1 MEETKKEKFNRYDL
15 TEGSVIKKMVVFALP
30 LVLTYILQA
39 VFGLC
44 DMAIVGHFLGA
55 PGMSAVNIAGLIT
68 NVLVAIAGGLS
79 NGGNVYIGQLFGAK
93 KKDEIPK
100 IVGSMMT
107 FMIIVSIVLVAITMI
122 FAKPM
127 LKALDTPSEAFND
140 AVAYLLWVAAGE
152 IFLFAYNALAASLR
166 AVGDSFLPTIA
177 ICIGIVANIGLD
189 YLFVGPLN
197 MGVAGAAIATV
208 VCEALTAVLAFVFAV
223 KHGILNLKISEYKLN
238 GKHTKVVL
246 KIGFPLALQFALN
259 VGSYVLISAFVN
271 QYGVDAS
278 AASGA
283 VSKIGSFAILPAQA
297 LQSTMLTLTAQ
308 NIAIKNY
315 SRIKKSLVIAL
326 IISIFFSGLFWVV
339 AHFVP
344 EGMLGIFTTDRAV
357 LEIGARFF
365 QIMTISYILE
375 SILFSFLGIISGSG
389 YTPVAFCLGLFSAYI
404 VRFPL
409 VIIFNKYTQ
418 LGFNGIAWGYVFAPL
433 AASIGAFIFYLT
445 GKWKKSKIK
454 I

>member
-30 LVLTYILQA
+30 LILTYILQA

-68 NVLVAIAGGLS
+68 NVLIAIAGGLS

-93 KKDEIPK
+93 KKDEIPN
-100 IVGSMMT
+100 IVGT
-107 FMIIVSIVLVAITMI
+107 LLGFMVIVAIGLVAITMI
-122 FAKPM
+122 FGKPI
-127 LKALDTPSEAFND
+127 LVALDTPKEAFND
-140 AVAYLLWVAAGE
+140 AVSYLLWVCAGE

-166 AVGDSFLPTIA
+166 AVGDSILPTIA
-177 ICIGIVANIGLD
+177 ITVGIIANIGLD
-189 YLFVGPLN
+189 YLFVGPLH

-208 VCEALTAVLAFVFAV
+208 VCEAVTAILAFIFAV
-223 KHGILNLKISEYKLN
+223 KHGILNLKISTYKLN
-238 GKHTKVVL
+238 GRYIKTILRVGL
-246 KIGFPLALQFALN
+246 PLALQFALN

-297 LQSTMLTLTAQ
+297 LQATMLTLTAQ
-308 NIAIKNY
+308 NIAVKNY
-315 SRIKKSLVIAL
+315 SRIKKSLVFAL
-326 IISIFFSGLFWVV
+326 VVSVFFSGLFWL
-339 AHFVP
+339 AAQFAP
-344 EGMLGIFTTDRAV
+344 SAMLGIFTTDSAV

-375 SILFSFLGIISGSG
+375 SVLFSFLGIVSGSG
-389 YTPVAFCLGLFSAYI
+389 YTVVAFCLGLFSAYI

-409 VIIFNKYTQ
+409 VIVFNKFTE
-418 LGFNGIAWGYVFAPL
+418 LGFNGIAWAYVFAPL
-433 AASIGAFIFYLT
+433 AGSIVAFIFYLT

-454 I
+454 L

>member
-15 TEGSVIKKMVVFALP
+15 TEGSVVKKMIVFALP

-44 DMAIVGHFLGA
+44 DMAIVGHYLGA
-55 PGMSAVNIAGLIT
+55 PGMSAVNIAGLII
-68 NVLVAIAGGLS
+68 NVLTAIAGGLS
-79 NGGNVYIGQLFGAK
+79 NGGNVFIGQLFGAK
-93 KKDEIPK
+93 KRDDIPK
-100 IVGSMMT
+100 IAGALLS
-107 FMIIVSIVLVAITMI
+107 FMVIVSIGLVALTII

-127 LKALDTPSEAFND
+127 LVALDTPLEAFKD
-140 AVAYLLWVAAGE
+140 GVTYLMWVAAGS

-177 ICIGIVANIGLD
+177 ITIGILVNIGLD
-189 YLFVGPLN
+189 YLFVGPLQ
-197 MGVAGAAIATV
+197 MGVAGAAIATL
-208 VCEALTAVLAFVFAV
+208 VCEALTAVLAFIFAV
-223 KHGILNLKISEYKLN
+223 KHKIITLNISDYKLR
-238 GKHTKVVL
+238 GDYVKTML
-246 KIGFPLALQFALN
+246 KIGLPLACQFALN
-259 VGSYVLISAFVN
+259 VASYVLISAFVN

-283 VSKIGSFAILPAQA
+283 VSKIGTFAILPSQA
-297 LQSTMLTLTAQ
+297 LQATMLTLTAQ

-315 SRIKKSLVIAL
+315 SRIKKSLAITLV
-326 IISIFFSGLFWVV
+326 ISIFFSGAFWLA
-339 AHFVP
+339 AHFAP
-344 EGMLGIFTTDRAV
+344 QGMLSIFTTDRAV

-365 QIMTISYILE
+365 QIMTISYIFE

-389 YTPVAFCLGLFSAYI
+389 YTILSFCLGLFSAYI

-409 VIIFNKYTQ
+409 TIVFNKFTE
-418 LGFNGIAWGYVFAPL
+418 LGFNGIAWAYVCAPF
-433 AASIGAFIFYLT
+433 AASLGAFIFYLT

-454 I
+454 L